1 MAKDGKSSVDSVL
14 KLEAAA
20 DGSIIFND
28 GIDGAEGYAITVTGD
43 ESGTVAFNNKISNA
57 ASVTSENV
65 TLALGVSENGA
76 ADLAGVDLTINSGIL
91 DLQNDALQTVEVG
104 TFASTAGTGLKI
116 DANLATGESDRIN
129 AQAVAEGAEIS
140 LNNINILQNGRQD
153 ITVFAGGIAPRFANL
168 DSFAAYTAD
177 YKYTFKSD
185 TAGRAQHGYRR
196 VHVERPE
203 RRGQ

>member
-116 DANLATGESDRIN
+116 DADLATGESDRIN

-140 LNNINILQNGRQD
+140 LNNINILQDGRQD
-153 ITVFAGGIAPRFANL
+153 ITVFAPVCQPGQLCGLYGRLQIHFQKRHRR
-168 DSFAAYTAD
+168 
-177 YKYTFKSD
+177 
-185 TAGRAQHGYRR
+185 RAQHGYRR